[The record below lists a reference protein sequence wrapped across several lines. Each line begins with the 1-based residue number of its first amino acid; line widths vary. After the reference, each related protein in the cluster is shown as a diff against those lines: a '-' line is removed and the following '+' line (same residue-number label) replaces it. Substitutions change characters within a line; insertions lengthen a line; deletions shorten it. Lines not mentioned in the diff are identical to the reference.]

1 MIFTEIKAQDLS
13 YTNTY
18 GSDRLYSKLI
28 LTDTDWM
35 NYKLITKFTTKK
47 HGQFHIVFEFF
58 GADFSIMN
66 VKCIKRQKTCK
77 SEYTFSTDIFQK
89 YIVRYLSAQI
99 AAWRSDDVFYAEP
112 IILDFYNQVIKQ
124 HYQK

>member
-1 MIFTEIKAQDLS
+1 MNFVEIKAQDLS

-18 GSDRLYSKLI
+18 GNDRLYSKLI
-28 LTDTDWM
+28 LADTDWM
-35 NYKLITKFTTKK
+35 DYKLITKFNTKK
-47 HGQFHIVFEFF
+47 YGRFHIVFEFF

-66 VKCIKRQKTCK
+66 AKCIKGQKSCK

-99 AAWRSDDVFYAEP
+99 DAWRNDNVFYAEP

-124 HYQK
+124 HY